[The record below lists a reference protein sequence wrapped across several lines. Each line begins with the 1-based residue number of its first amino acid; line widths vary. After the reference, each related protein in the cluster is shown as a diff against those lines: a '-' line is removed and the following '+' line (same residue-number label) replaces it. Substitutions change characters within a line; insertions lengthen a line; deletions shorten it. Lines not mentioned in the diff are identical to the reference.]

1 MTGTTTTASSGGKKG
16 KGNKPRV
23 VYFSVTEYD
32 EDQEEPYD
40 LEAQTYMAVTNYGSV
55 PPPSS
60 LADGTIVT
68 TPNEMSADQMLD
80 MAFNK
85 HA

>member
-1 MTGTTTTASSGGKKG
+1 M
-16 KGNKPRV
+16 
-23 VYFSVTEYD
+23 TEYD

-40 LEAQTYMAVTNYGSV
+40 LEAQSYMAVTNYGSA

-60 LADGTIVT
+60 LADGTTVT
-68 TPNEMSADQMLD
+68 TQNEMTADQM
-80 MAFNK
+80 

>member
-1 MTGTTTTASSGGKKG
+1 M
-16 KGNKPRV
+16 
-23 VYFSVTEYD
+23 VYLSVTEYD